1 MIEATLWGAFTA
13 STLLLGSLAAL
24 RWNLSPKIVGW
35 IMAFGA
41 GALISAISFDLFQEA
56 ELTADRPRVAFF
68 GLAAGALVY
77 FGGDWWL
84 DRRGGDGRKDI
95 QGDQPD
101 SGAQGIVL
109 GSILDGIPESFVI
122 GGSLVTGGGVSLGVV
137 AAAFISNIPEGLG
150 STAGLVTN
158 GKTTRDIVWLWV
170 KVIVIS
176 GVSAA
181 AGYLLLDDAS
191 PNLGAF
197 AQSFA
202 AGAMLTMIVDTMI
215 PEAFEEGGKVSGLVT
230 VLGFS
235 VAVLISSYS

>member
-1 MIEATLWGAFTA
+1 MEPAGRSALGAA
-13 STLLLGSLAAL
+13 GSD
-24 RWNLSPKIVGW
+24 
-35 IMAFGA
+35 
-41 GALISAISFDLFQEA
+41 GALE
-56 ELTADRPRVAFF
+56 TADVALMADDLAHLPFAV
-68 GLAAGALVY
+68 GLSRSTRAIIRQNV
-77 FGGDWWL
+77 F
-84 DRRGGDGRKDI
+84 
-95 QGDQPD
+95 
-101 SGAQGIVL
+101 
-109 GSILDGIPESFVI
+109 
-122 GGSLVTGGGVSLGVV
+122 VSLGVV

-158 GKTTRDIVWLWV
+158 GKTTRDIVLLWV